1 MRRSRSSATPI
12 FATALFATAAL
23 NSIAAQDKSQAADP
37 AQKPAA
43 AAELN
48 DLEQAFVDQMNGC
61 ALIGSFTI
69 DGRDDKPARSER
81 YEIKGATRVKDDN
94 WLIHARIVYGEIDV
108 VVPVPVKMNW
118 AGDTPVLSVTNLA
131 IPLVGE
137 QFTARLLFY
146 DGRYAGTWAH
156 GKVGGHMTGKI
167 EKTGT
172 DKPEEASKPDADQKK
187 PE

>member
-23 NSIAAQDKSQAADP
+23 NSIAAQDQPQAADP
-37 AQKPAA
+37 AQKPAGV
-43 AAELN
+43 ELN
-48 DLEQAFVDQMNGC
+48 ELEQAFVDQMNGC

-69 DGRDDKPARSER
+69 DGRDDKPPRPER
-81 YEIKGATRVKDDN
+81 YEIKGATKVKDDN

-156 GKVGGHMTGKI
+156 GKVGGHMLGRI
-167 EKTGT
+167 EKAEANEAGGT
-172 DKPEEASKPDADQKK
+172 SKPEANEKK

>member
-1 MRRSRSSATPI
+1 MRRSHSSATPI
-12 FATALFATAAL
+12 FATALFATTAL
-23 NSIAAQDKSQAADP
+23 RSIAAQDKPQGAEP
-37 AQKPAA
+37 VQKPAPV
-43 AAELN
+43 ELN
-48 DLEQAFVDQMNGC
+48 DREQAFVDQMDHC
-61 ALIGSFTI
+61 ALVGTFTV
-69 DGRDDKPARSER
+69 DGRDDKPARPER
-81 YEIKGATRVKDDN
+81 YEINGATKIRDDN

-108 VVPVPVKMNW
+108 VVPVPVRMNW

-156 GKVGGHMTGKI
+156 GKVGGHMMGKI

-172 DKPEEASKPDADQKK
+172 DKPAEESTPDEKPR
-187 PE
+187 